1 MMLLTIAWSV
11 QTIFY
16 AFFQISSPTFQYNYN
31 LIFHPLVGKGMVQVL
46 KCHIQGYQPII
57 PPTTHKLTFG
67 IVMHHFHDI
76 LALQCGNYN
85 PEPFHNLIHY
95 MTLHP

>member
-1 MMLLTIAWSV
+1 
-11 QTIFY
+11 
-16 AFFQISSPTFQYNYN
+16 
-31 LIFHPLVGKGMVQVL
+31 
-46 KCHIQGYQPII
+46 
-57 PPTTHKLTFG
+57 
-67 IVMHHFHDI
+67 MHHFHDI